1 MLTSLNIDEQ
11 INLEDQKATV
21 VGNVKITT
29 SKRELKLYKDA
40 DLNSWTDE
48 DTEGLYNMVQ
58 SLRERAKDIREA
70 NILEEA
76 SVKISTKKALTE
88 AEIQTILEA
97 QNKLV
102 QDQQGFIQQVQ
113 NGLDNSALLD
123 KLKAEQF
130 EREKLIKQQVEQAQR
145 QKTIS
150 DAIRGTAGIISTL
163 TAISGI
169 MSTLTDKD
177 IEPWDKFK
185 RIITTIV
192 ATTPS
197 IIMAFKGIKAIIPAL
212 TIGMQT
218 LATSIGVTGEVAKM
232 SFGEATAAVLTFEV
246 ACVPLWTILL
256 AVTAAVTAI
265 GIAVYKYQK
274 EQNAANEA
282 LEKATQR
289 AENAKKSF
297 Q

>member
-1 MLTSLNIDEQ
+1 
-11 INLEDQKATV
+11 
-21 VGNVKITT
+21 
-29 SKRELKLYKDA
+29 
-40 DLNSWTDE
+40 
-48 DTEGLYNMVQ
+48 MVQ

-102 QDQQGFIQQVQ
+102 QDQQGFMQQVQ
-113 NGLDNSALLD
+113 KGLDNSALLD

-150 DAIRGTAGIISTL
+150 DAIRGTTGIISTL

-177 IEPWDKFK
+177 IEP
-185 RIITTIV
+185 
-192 ATTPS
+192 
-197 IIMAFKGIKAIIPAL
+197 
-212 TIGMQT
+212 
-218 LATSIGVTGEVAKM
+218 
-232 SFGEATAAVLTFEV
+232 
-246 ACVPLWTILL
+246 
-256 AVTAAVTAI
+256 
-265 GIAVYKYQK
+265 
-274 EQNAANEA
+274 
-282 LEKATQR
+282 
-289 AENAKKSF
+289 
-297 Q
+297 